1 MSWLRREV
9 TGPRKICVISNQH
22 LRIKAIFQYPQ
33 YGWSEQNRDV
43 VHRYY
48 MQHISE
54 NLYKACPDQHLIEL
68 FKWTD
73 AKKKPRQFKED
84 MLSIRQHYPKCYQ
97 FLLTVG
103 TTIDRDGN
111 EVKYPSKWAQC
122 KDNGYR

>member
-73 AKKKPRQFKED
+73 AKKNLVSLKK
-84 MLSIRQHYPKCYQ
+84 ICYQ
-97 FLLTVG
+97 
-103 TTIDRDGN
+103 
-111 EVKYPSKWAQC
+111 S
-122 KDNGYR
+122 DNIIQNVINFY